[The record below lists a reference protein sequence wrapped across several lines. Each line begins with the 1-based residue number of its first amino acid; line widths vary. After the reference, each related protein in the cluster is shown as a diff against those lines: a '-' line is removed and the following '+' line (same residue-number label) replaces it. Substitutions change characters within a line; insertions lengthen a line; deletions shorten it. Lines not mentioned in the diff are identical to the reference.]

1 MSTEIPVTEAREEM
15 AAIIRRAEVASER
28 VMLTRHGRRVAAVV
42 SAEDLELL
50 ELLEDRADLGLMREA
65 LAESDER
72 IPYDK
77 LRADL
82 GLG

>member
-1 MSTEIPVTEAREEM
+1 MSIEIPVTEAREEM
-15 AAIIRRAEVASER
+15 AAIIRRAEISSER

-42 SAEDLELL
+42 SADDLELL
-50 ELLEDRADLGLMREA
+50 ELLEDRADLRLMREA

-72 IPYDK
+72 VPYDK